1 MKQNN
6 ARLAFFTMALLGF
19 FQDAFAQGIRGEM
32 TRVLSDYGAPIIAG
46 MLILSAAFGIV
57 QNYDKIIDK
66 DGNGTRKEGLINVV
80 WIVGYVI
87 VGMAVLGLIVNLVS
101 GMRLA

>member
-1 MKQNN
+1 MKKINN
-6 ARLAFFTMALLGF
+6 RLVLAVMALLCIAT
-19 FQDAFAQGIRGEM
+19 DASAQGIRGEM

-80 WIVGYVI
+80 WIVGYVV
-87 VGMAVLGLIVNLVS
+87 VGMAVIGFIVNMVG
-101 GMRLA
+101 GMRLS

>member
-1 MKQNN
+1 MNKTNYRI
-6 ARLAFFTMALLGF
+6 ALVVMALFGF
-19 FQDAFAQGIRGEM
+19 TQEVFAQGLRGEM
-32 TRVLSDYGAPIIAG
+32 SRILSDYGTPIISG

-80 WIVGYVI
+80 WIIGYVV
-87 VGMAVLGLIVNLVS
+87 VGLAVLGLIVNLVG
-101 GMRLA
+101 GMRLG

>member
-1 MKQNN
+1 MKKINN
-6 ARLAFFTMALLGF
+6 RLALIALALLGF
-19 FQDAFAQGIRGEM
+19 ATEASAQGIRGEM
-32 TRVLSDYGAPIIAG
+32 TRILSDYGAPIIAG

-87 VGMAVLGLIVNLVS
+87 VGMAVLGLIVNMVTN
-101 GMRLA
+101 MRLS